1 MIGQVSIHLIK
12 HNFDTYRKL
21 LTGRRLL
28 KSLIPAFLKRGST
41 NASFHMVGKCPP
53 NNDEFIILVMTGN
66 STSKQAI
73 TSGFDVG
80 SNPHV
85 FFNDFW
91 MSVKTSF
98 FCKRFKH
105 RKYLRF
111 ISPWIVWNCILS
123 SNESRI
129 YVITNSNYLSCNETP
144 NVVCQHGIIVIMWKQ

>member
-1 MIGQVSIHLIK
+1 MCNAQSC
-12 HNFDTYRKL
+12 RL

-98 FCKRFKH
+98 FVRDLNIENICDS
-105 RKYLRF
+105 LA
-111 ISPWIVWNCILS
+111 LGS
-123 SNESRI
+123 SGTASFPVMRVESM
-129 YVITNSNYLSCNETP
+129 S
-144 NVVCQHGIIVIMWKQ
+144 